1 MSISI
6 MMNVENSMHLTEM
19 SGFTF
24 QQAEVFLAA
33 AKYEN
38 FTQAANELNMTQ
50 ASVSRNIM
58 NLEQSLGLVLF
69 LRHKQR
75 VRLTNAGKSLAQKL
89 PRILQQMDKI
99 LEDAFLQQQNQ
110 FKSLTIGNFNVS
122 SLNSYLIPIT
132 KVFEQK
138 YPEVKLKIELD
149 DPPLIIERL
158 CSGHYDAAFFTYVGI
173 DTLTDANLQY
183 TELFK
188 MPPSIVLA
196 KAHPLFGKEN
206 LSRDDLADQSLVII
220 AGERYKD
227 YRRFVRRV
235 CQETGISYRGME
247 QVDNLFTLAMEL
259 KRGKQIAI
267 MDVCFAPLNSEEF
280 RYVPLENCQT
290 SSGIVLAYS
299 SENYNPYLAKF
310 RSVCMEWVKS

>member
-1 MSISI
+1 
-6 MMNVENSMHLTEM
+6 MHLTEM

-24 QQAEVFLAA
+24 QQVEVFLAA

-99 LEDAFLQQQNQ
+99 FEDAFLQQQNQ
-110 FKSLTIGNFNVS
+110 FNSLTIGNFNVT

-132 KVFEQK
+132 GEFEKK
-138 YPEVKLKIELD
+138 YPEVELKIELEA
-149 DPPLIIERL
+149 PPLILEHL

-173 DTLTDANLQY
+173 NTLVEVNLQY
-183 TELFK
+183 MELFK

-196 KAHPLFGKEN
+196 KAHPLYEKEDIS
-206 LSRDDLADQSLVII
+206 LDDLADQSLVII
-220 AGERYKD
+220 SGEKYKD
-227 YRRFVRRV
+227 YRLFVRQV
-235 CQETGISYRGME
+235 CQDIGVSYRNME

-280 RYVPLENCQT
+280 RYIPLENCQT

-310 RSVCMEWVKS
+310 RNVCMEWLKR